1 MQQPKTSKEPYR
13 VHASIAQDPL
23 YQFMNEF
30 HTALNEVI
38 SAYMSGVRTGAEFAR
53 DLIDWGKKVA
63 DYVKDFTREQR
74 VKYTAIKD
82 LLNETNPIQ
91 KSAGEKHID
100 KDKVV
105 QLEKTVLDL
114 IREQER
120 AITTAAKAGR
130 TSDQQEN
137 ERAAER

>member
-1 MQQPKTSKEPYR
+1 MQQPRTAKEAYR

-38 SAYMSGVRTGAEFAR
+38 AAYRSGVRTGGEFAK
-53 DLIDWGKKVA
+53 DLIEWGKKVA
-63 DYVKDFTREQR
+63 EYVKDFTKEQR

-91 KSAGEKHID
+91 KGVGAKNID

-130 TSDQQEN
+130 SSDQQKN
-137 ERAAER
+137 EQVAER